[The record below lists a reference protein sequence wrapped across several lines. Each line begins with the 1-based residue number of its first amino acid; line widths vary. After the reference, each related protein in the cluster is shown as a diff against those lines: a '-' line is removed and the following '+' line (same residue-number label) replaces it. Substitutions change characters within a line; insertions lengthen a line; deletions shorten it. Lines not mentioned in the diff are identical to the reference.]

1 MKRRWK
7 EENKKGKKT
16 KENRMTNIKDDETDK
31 TKD

>member
-16 KENRMTNIKDDETDK
+16 KENRMTNIKDDERDK